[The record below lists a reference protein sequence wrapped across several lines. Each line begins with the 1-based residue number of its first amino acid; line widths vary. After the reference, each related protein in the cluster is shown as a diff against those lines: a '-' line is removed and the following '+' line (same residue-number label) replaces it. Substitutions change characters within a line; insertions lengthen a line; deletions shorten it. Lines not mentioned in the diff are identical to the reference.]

1 MKHLLNDMSQE
12 EMNSIREQHAGGKKI
27 TVENFSNMVNKKL
40 GEVPTLI
47 SEQSSNA
54 KQVAGPFTKKFSNS
68 RDWKLYIFQDGS
80 KFYVYVTYES
90 DKEPKLMKLNNGQG
104 FPNQKEAQ
112 KEIDNIIENLKEVS
126 ATGGTETP
134 MIESELDEQN
144 RLKAALK
151 GFGANRD
158 ERKSER
164 QDRRDARRKERE
176 EKREARRKERD
187 EKNEANDQRSAR
199 ARVLSYNDDFVKKI
213 NNFVR
218 GLERDELVADNFG
231 GYIQK
236 LRDISNLYK
245 SEIKRELNKMDLNKD
260 EE

>member
-47 SEQSSNA
+47 SES
-54 KQVAGPFTKKFSNS
+54 
-68 RDWKLYIFQDGS
+68 
-80 KFYVYVTYES
+80 
-90 DKEPKLMKLNNGQG
+90 
-104 FPNQKEAQ
+104 
-112 KEIDNIIENLKEVS
+112 
-126 ATGGTETP
+126 
-134 MIESELDEQN
+134 ESELDEQN

-151 GFGANRD
+151 GIGANRGV
-158 ERKSER
+158 RKSER

-176 EKREARRKERD
+176 EKRESRRKERD

>member
-1 MKHLLNDMSQE
+1 MKHLLNYMSQE

-47 SEQSSNA
+47 SES
-54 KQVAGPFTKKFSNS
+54 
-68 RDWKLYIFQDGS
+68 
-80 KFYVYVTYES
+80 
-90 DKEPKLMKLNNGQG
+90 
-104 FPNQKEAQ
+104 
-112 KEIDNIIENLKEVS
+112 
-126 ATGGTETP
+126 
-134 MIESELDEQN
+134 ESELDEQN

-151 GFGANRD
+151 GIGANRGV
-158 ERKSER
+158 RKSER

>member
-47 SEQSSNA
+47 SE
-54 KQVAGPFTKKFSNS
+54 
-68 RDWKLYIFQDGS
+68 
-80 KFYVYVTYES
+80 
-90 DKEPKLMKLNNGQG
+90 
-104 FPNQKEAQ
+104 
-112 KEIDNIIENLKEVS
+112 
-126 ATGGTETP
+126 
-134 MIESELDEQN
+134 SELDEQGLGSRIRAGLSGN
-144 RLKAALK
+144 K
-151 GFGANRD
+151 ANRD

-164 QDRRDARRKERE
+164 QDKRDARKAERE
-176 EKREARRKERD
+176 AKREAKRKERD

-213 NNFVR
+213 NDFVR

-245 SEIKRELNKMDLNKD
+245 SEIKRELNKMDLNQD

>member
-12 EMNSIREQHAGGKKI
+12 EMNSIREQHVGGKKI
-27 TVENFSNMVNKKL
+27 TVENFSDMVNKKL

-47 SEQSSNA
+47 SES
-54 KQVAGPFTKKFSNS
+54 
-68 RDWKLYIFQDGS
+68 
-80 KFYVYVTYES
+80 
-90 DKEPKLMKLNNGQG
+90 
-104 FPNQKEAQ
+104 
-112 KEIDNIIENLKEVS
+112 
-126 ATGGTETP
+126 
-134 MIESELDEQN
+134 ESELDEQN

-151 GFGANRD
+151 GIGANRD
-158 ERKSER
+158 VRKSER
-164 QDRRDARRKERE
+164 QAKRDARKAERE

-199 ARVLSYNDDFVKKI
+199 ARVLSYNDDFVKKV
-213 NNFVR
+213 NDFVR

-236 LRDISNLYK
+236 LRNISNLYK
-245 SEIKRELNKMDLNKD
+245 KDIKGELKNMDLNQD

>member
-47 SEQSSNA
+47 SES
-54 KQVAGPFTKKFSNS
+54 
-68 RDWKLYIFQDGS
+68 
-80 KFYVYVTYES
+80 
-90 DKEPKLMKLNNGQG
+90 
-104 FPNQKEAQ
+104 
-112 KEIDNIIENLKEVS
+112 
-126 ATGGTETP
+126 
-134 MIESELDEQN
+134 ESELDEQN

-151 GFGANRD
+151 GIGANRNV
-158 ERKSER
+158 RKSER

-176 EKREARRKERD
+176 EKRETRRKERE

-213 NNFVR
+213 NDFVR

-245 SEIKRELNKMDLNKD
+245 RDIKGELQNMDLNQD

>member
-12 EMNSIREQHAGGKKI
+12 EMNSIREQHTGGKKI

-47 SEQSSNA
+47 SES
-54 KQVAGPFTKKFSNS
+54 
-68 RDWKLYIFQDGS
+68 
-80 KFYVYVTYES
+80 
-90 DKEPKLMKLNNGQG
+90 
-104 FPNQKEAQ
+104 
-112 KEIDNIIENLKEVS
+112 
-126 ATGGTETP
+126 
-134 MIESELDEQN
+134 ESELDEQN

-164 QDRRDARRKERE
+164 QDKRDKKKAERE
-176 EKREARRKERD
+176 AEREAKRKERD

-199 ARVLSYNDDFVKKI
+199 ARVLSYNDDFVKKV
-213 NNFVR
+213 NDFVR
-218 GLERDELVADNFG
+218 TLESDELVADNFG

-236 LRDISNLYK
+236 LRNISNLYK
-245 SEIKRELNKMDLNKD
+245 RDIKGELKNMDLNQD

>member
-47 SEQSSNA
+47 SES
-54 KQVAGPFTKKFSNS
+54 
-68 RDWKLYIFQDGS
+68 
-80 KFYVYVTYES
+80 
-90 DKEPKLMKLNNGQG
+90 
-104 FPNQKEAQ
+104 
-112 KEIDNIIENLKEVS
+112 
-126 ATGGTETP
+126 
-134 MIESELDEQN
+134 ESELDEQN

-164 QDRRDARRKERE
+164 QDKRDARKAERE
-176 EKREARRKERD
+176 AKREARRKERD
-187 EKNEANDQRSAR
+187 EKDEANDQRSAR
-199 ARVLSYNDDFVKKI
+199 GRVLSYNNDFVNKV
-213 NNFVR
+213 NDFVR
-218 GLERDELVADNFG
+218 TLESDELVADNFG

-245 SEIKRELNKMDLNKD
+245 SEIKRELNKMDLNQD

>member
-47 SEQSSNA
+47 SES
-54 KQVAGPFTKKFSNS
+54 
-68 RDWKLYIFQDGS
+68 
-80 KFYVYVTYES
+80 
-90 DKEPKLMKLNNGQG
+90 
-104 FPNQKEAQ
+104 
-112 KEIDNIIENLKEVS
+112 
-126 ATGGTETP
+126 
-134 MIESELDEQN
+134 ESELDEQN

-151 GFGANRD
+151 GIGANRGV
-158 ERKSER
+158 RKSER
-164 QDRRDARRKERE
+164 QDRIDARIKERE

-213 NNFVR
+213 NDFVR

-245 SEIKRELNKMDLNKD
+245 RDIKGELQNMDLNQD

>member
-12 EMNSIREQHAGGKKI
+12 EMNSIREQHTGGKKI
-27 TVENFSNMVNKKL
+27 TLENFSNMVNKKL

-47 SEQSSNA
+47 SES
-54 KQVAGPFTKKFSNS
+54 
-68 RDWKLYIFQDGS
+68 
-80 KFYVYVTYES
+80 
-90 DKEPKLMKLNNGQG
+90 
-104 FPNQKEAQ
+104 
-112 KEIDNIIENLKEVS
+112 
-126 ATGGTETP
+126 
-134 MIESELDEQN
+134 ESELDEQN

-151 GFGANRD
+151 GIGANRD
-158 ERKSER
+158 VRKSER
-164 QDRRDARRKERE
+164 QAKRDARKAERE

-199 ARVLSYNDDFVKKI
+199 ARVLSYNDDFVKKV
-213 NNFVR
+213 NDFVR

-236 LRDISNLYK
+236 LRNISNLYK
-245 SEIKRELNKMDLNKD
+245 KDIKGELKNMDLNQD

>member
-47 SEQSSNA
+47 SES
-54 KQVAGPFTKKFSNS
+54 
-68 RDWKLYIFQDGS
+68 
-80 KFYVYVTYES
+80 
-90 DKEPKLMKLNNGQG
+90 
-104 FPNQKEAQ
+104 
-112 KEIDNIIENLKEVS
+112 
-126 ATGGTETP
+126 
-134 MIESELDEQN
+134 ESELDEQN

-151 GFGANRD
+151 GIGANRGV
-158 ERKSER
+158 RKSER

-245 SEIKRELNKMDLNKD
+245 RDIKGELQNMDLNQD

>member
-40 GEVPTLI
+40 GEVPTIL
-47 SEQSSNA
+47 SES
-54 KQVAGPFTKKFSNS
+54 
-68 RDWKLYIFQDGS
+68 
-80 KFYVYVTYES
+80 
-90 DKEPKLMKLNNGQG
+90 
-104 FPNQKEAQ
+104 
-112 KEIDNIIENLKEVS
+112 
-126 ATGGTETP
+126 
-134 MIESELDEQN
+134 ESELDEQN

-164 QDRRDARRKERE
+164 QDRRDARKAERE
-176 EKREARRKERD
+176 AKREARRKERD

-213 NNFVR
+213 NDFVR

-245 SEIKRELNKMDLNKD
+245 RDIKGELQNMDLNQD

>member
-47 SEQSSNA
+47 SE
-54 KQVAGPFTKKFSNS
+54 
-68 RDWKLYIFQDGS
+68 
-80 KFYVYVTYES
+80 
-90 DKEPKLMKLNNGQG
+90 
-104 FPNQKEAQ
+104 
-112 KEIDNIIENLKEVS
+112 
-126 ATGGTETP
+126 
-134 MIESELDEQN
+134 SELDEQN

-151 GFGANRD
+151 GIGANRGV
-158 ERKSER
+158 RKSER

-213 NNFVR
+213 NDFVR

-245 SEIKRELNKMDLNKD
+245 RDIKGELQNMDLNQD

>member
-47 SEQSSNA
+47 SES
-54 KQVAGPFTKKFSNS
+54 
-68 RDWKLYIFQDGS
+68 
-80 KFYVYVTYES
+80 
-90 DKEPKLMKLNNGQG
+90 
-104 FPNQKEAQ
+104 
-112 KEIDNIIENLKEVS
+112 
-126 ATGGTETP
+126 
-134 MIESELDEQN
+134 ESELDEQN

-164 QDRRDARRKERE
+164 QDKRDARKAERE
-176 EKREARRKERD
+176 AKREARRKERD

-213 NNFVR
+213 NDFVR

-245 SEIKRELNKMDLNKD
+245 RDIKGELKNMDLNQD

>member
-47 SEQSSNA
+47 SES
-54 KQVAGPFTKKFSNS
+54 
-68 RDWKLYIFQDGS
+68 
-80 KFYVYVTYES
+80 
-90 DKEPKLMKLNNGQG
+90 
-104 FPNQKEAQ
+104 
-112 KEIDNIIENLKEVS
+112 
-126 ATGGTETP
+126 
-134 MIESELDEQN
+134 ESELDEQGLGSRIRAGLSGN
-144 RLKAALK
+144 K
-151 GFGANRD
+151 ANRD

-164 QDRRDARRKERE
+164 QDKRDARRAERE
-176 EKREARRKERD
+176 AKREARRKERD
-187 EKNEANDQRSAR
+187 EKDEANDQRSAR
-199 ARVLSYNDDFVKKI
+199 GRVLSYNNDFVNKV
-213 NNFVR
+213 NDFVR
-218 GLERDELVADNFG
+218 TLESDELVADNFG

-245 SEIKRELNKMDLNKD
+245 SEIKRELNKMDLNQD

>member
-12 EMNSIREQHAGGKKI
+12 EMNSIREQHVGGKKI

-47 SEQSSNA
+47 SES
-54 KQVAGPFTKKFSNS
+54 
-68 RDWKLYIFQDGS
+68 
-80 KFYVYVTYES
+80 
-90 DKEPKLMKLNNGQG
+90 
-104 FPNQKEAQ
+104 
-112 KEIDNIIENLKEVS
+112 
-126 ATGGTETP
+126 
-134 MIESELDEQN
+134 ESELDEQN

-151 GFGANRD
+151 GIGANRD
-158 ERKSER
+158 VRKSER
-164 QDRRDARRKERE
+164 QAKRDARKAERE

-199 ARVLSYNDDFVKKI
+199 ARVLSYNDDFVKKV
-213 NNFVR
+213 NDFVR

-236 LRDISNLYK
+236 LRNISNLYK
-245 SEIKRELNKMDLNKD
+245 KDIKGELKNMDLNQD

>member
-12 EMNSIREQHAGGKKI
+12 EMNSIREQHTGGKKI
-27 TVENFSNMVNKKL
+27 TLENFSNMVNKKL

-47 SEQSSNA
+47 SES
-54 KQVAGPFTKKFSNS
+54 
-68 RDWKLYIFQDGS
+68 
-80 KFYVYVTYES
+80 
-90 DKEPKLMKLNNGQG
+90 
-104 FPNQKEAQ
+104 
-112 KEIDNIIENLKEVS
+112 
-126 ATGGTETP
+126 
-134 MIESELDEQN
+134 ESELDEQN

-164 QDRRDARRKERE
+164 QDIRDKKKAERE
-176 EKREARRKERD
+176 AEREAKRKKRD

-199 ARVLSYNDDFVKKI
+199 ARVLSYNDDFVKKV
-213 NNFVR
+213 NDFVR

-245 SEIKRELNKMDLNKD
+245 RDIKGELQNMDLNQD

>member
-40 GEVPTLI
+40 GEVPTIL
-47 SEQSSNA
+47 SES
-54 KQVAGPFTKKFSNS
+54 
-68 RDWKLYIFQDGS
+68 
-80 KFYVYVTYES
+80 
-90 DKEPKLMKLNNGQG
+90 
-104 FPNQKEAQ
+104 
-112 KEIDNIIENLKEVS
+112 
-126 ATGGTETP
+126 
-134 MIESELDEQN
+134 ESELDEQN

-164 QDRRDARRKERE
+164 QDKRDARKAERE
-176 EKREARRKERD
+176 AKREARRKERD
-187 EKNEANDQRSAR
+187 EKDEANDERSAR

-213 NNFVR
+213 NDFVR

-245 SEIKRELNKMDLNKD
+245 RDIKGELQNMDLNQD

>member
-12 EMNSIREQHAGGKKI
+12 EMNSIREQHTGGKKI

-40 GEVPTLI
+40 GEVPTIL
-47 SEQSSNA
+47 SES
-54 KQVAGPFTKKFSNS
+54 
-68 RDWKLYIFQDGS
+68 
-80 KFYVYVTYES
+80 
-90 DKEPKLMKLNNGQG
+90 
-104 FPNQKEAQ
+104 
-112 KEIDNIIENLKEVS
+112 
-126 ATGGTETP
+126 
-134 MIESELDEQN
+134 ESELDEQN

-158 ERKSER
+158 KRKSER
-164 QDRRDARRKERE
+164 QDKRESKRKERDA
-176 EKREARRKERD
+176 KREAQRKERD
-187 EKNEANDQRSAR
+187 ERDEANDERSAR
-199 ARVLSYNDDFVKKI
+199 ARVLSYNDDFVNKV
-213 NNFVR
+213 NDFVR

-245 SEIKRELNKMDLNKD
+245 RDIKGELKNMDLNQD

>member
-47 SEQSSNA
+47 SES
-54 KQVAGPFTKKFSNS
+54 
-68 RDWKLYIFQDGS
+68 
-80 KFYVYVTYES
+80 
-90 DKEPKLMKLNNGQG
+90 
-104 FPNQKEAQ
+104 
-112 KEIDNIIENLKEVS
+112 
-126 ATGGTETP
+126 
-134 MIESELDEQN
+134 ESELDEQGLGSRIRAGLSGN
-144 RLKAALK
+144 K
-151 GFGANRD
+151 ANRD

-164 QDRRDARRKERE
+164 QDRRDARKAERE
-176 EKREARRKERD
+176 AKREARRKKRD

-213 NNFVR
+213 NDFVR

-245 SEIKRELNKMDLNKD
+245 SEIKGELNKMDLNKD

>member
-12 EMNSIREQHAGGKKI
+12 EMNSIREQHTGGKKI

-47 SEQSSNA
+47 SES
-54 KQVAGPFTKKFSNS
+54 
-68 RDWKLYIFQDGS
+68 
-80 KFYVYVTYES
+80 
-90 DKEPKLMKLNNGQG
+90 
-104 FPNQKEAQ
+104 
-112 KEIDNIIENLKEVS
+112 
-126 ATGGTETP
+126 
-134 MIESELDEQN
+134 ESELDEQN

-164 QDRRDARRKERE
+164 QDKRDARKAERE
-176 EKREARRKERD
+176 AKREARRKERD
-187 EKNEANDQRSAR
+187 EKDEANDQRSAR
-199 ARVLSYNDDFVKKI
+199 GRVLSYNNDFVNKV
-213 NNFVR
+213 NDFVR
-218 GLERDELVADNFG
+218 TLESDELVADNFG

-245 SEIKRELNKMDLNKD
+245 RDIKGELQKMDLNQD

>member
-47 SEQSSNA
+47 SES
-54 KQVAGPFTKKFSNS
+54 
-68 RDWKLYIFQDGS
+68 
-80 KFYVYVTYES
+80 
-90 DKEPKLMKLNNGQG
+90 
-104 FPNQKEAQ
+104 
-112 KEIDNIIENLKEVS
+112 
-126 ATGGTETP
+126 
-134 MIESELDEQN
+134 ESELDEQN

-151 GFGANRD
+151 GIGANRGV
-158 ERKSER
+158 RKSER

-176 EKREARRKERD
+176 EKRESRRKERD

-213 NNFVR
+213 NDFVR

-245 SEIKRELNKMDLNKD
+245 RDIKGELQNMDLNQD

>member
-47 SEQSSNA
+47 SE
-54 KQVAGPFTKKFSNS
+54 
-68 RDWKLYIFQDGS
+68 
-80 KFYVYVTYES
+80 
-90 DKEPKLMKLNNGQG
+90 
-104 FPNQKEAQ
+104 
-112 KEIDNIIENLKEVS
+112 
-126 ATGGTETP
+126 
-134 MIESELDEQN
+134 SELDEQGLGSRIRAGLSGN
-144 RLKAALK
+144 K
-151 GFGANRD
+151 ANRD

-164 QDRRDARRKERE
+164 QDKRDARKAERE
-176 EKREARRKERD
+176 AKREARRKERD

-199 ARVLSYNDDFVKKI
+199 ARVLSYNDDFVRKVD
-213 NNFVR
+213 NFVL
-218 GLERDELVADNFG
+218 GLQRDELVADNFG

-245 SEIKRELNKMDLNKD
+245 RDIKGELKNMDLNQD

>member
-40 GEVPTLI
+40 GEVPTIL
-47 SEQSSNA
+47 SES
-54 KQVAGPFTKKFSNS
+54 
-68 RDWKLYIFQDGS
+68 
-80 KFYVYVTYES
+80 
-90 DKEPKLMKLNNGQG
+90 
-104 FPNQKEAQ
+104 
-112 KEIDNIIENLKEVS
+112 
-126 ATGGTETP
+126 
-134 MIESELDEQN
+134 ESELDEQN

-164 QDRRDARRKERE
+164 QDKRDARKAERE
-176 EKREARRKERD
+176 AKREARRKKRD

-213 NNFVR
+213 NDFVR

-245 SEIKRELNKMDLNKD
+245 RDIKGELQNMDLNQD

>member
-12 EMNSIREQHAGGKKI
+12 ETNSIREQHAGGKKI

-47 SEQSSNA
+47 SES
-54 KQVAGPFTKKFSNS
+54 
-68 RDWKLYIFQDGS
+68 
-80 KFYVYVTYES
+80 
-90 DKEPKLMKLNNGQG
+90 
-104 FPNQKEAQ
+104 
-112 KEIDNIIENLKEVS
+112 
-126 ATGGTETP
+126 
-134 MIESELDEQN
+134 ESELDEQN

-164 QDRRDARRKERE
+164 QDKRDARKAERE
-176 EKREARRKERD
+176 AKREARRKERD

-213 NNFVR
+213 NDFVR

-245 SEIKRELNKMDLNKD
+245 RDIKGELKNMDLNQD

>member
-47 SEQSSNA
+47 SES
-54 KQVAGPFTKKFSNS
+54 
-68 RDWKLYIFQDGS
+68 
-80 KFYVYVTYES
+80 
-90 DKEPKLMKLNNGQG
+90 
-104 FPNQKEAQ
+104 
-112 KEIDNIIENLKEVS
+112 
-126 ATGGTETP
+126 
-134 MIESELDEQN
+134 ESELDEQN

-164 QDRRDARRKERE
+164 QDKRDARRKERE
-176 EKREARRKERD
+176 EKREARRKKRD

-213 NNFVR
+213 NDFVR

-245 SEIKRELNKMDLNKD
+245 RDIKGELQNMDLNQD

>member
-12 EMNSIREQHAGGKKI
+12 EMNSIREQHVGGKKI

-47 SEQSSNA
+47 SES
-54 KQVAGPFTKKFSNS
+54 
-68 RDWKLYIFQDGS
+68 
-80 KFYVYVTYES
+80 
-90 DKEPKLMKLNNGQG
+90 
-104 FPNQKEAQ
+104 
-112 KEIDNIIENLKEVS
+112 
-126 ATGGTETP
+126 
-134 MIESELDEQN
+134 ESELDEQN

-151 GFGANRD
+151 GIWANRGV
-158 ERKSER
+158 RKSER

-213 NNFVR
+213 NDFVR

-245 SEIKRELNKMDLNKD
+245 RDIKGELQNMDLNQD